1 MGQNE
6 TGTGKQH
13 KVKPLE
19 KRRKDHQIPSPN
31 SKLGGKIEVGVKS
44 A

>member
-6 TGTGKQH
+6 TGTGEPH

-19 KRRKDHQIPSPN
+19 KRRKDNQIPGPN
-31 SKLGGKIEVGVKS
+31 SKLGGQAEVRVKS